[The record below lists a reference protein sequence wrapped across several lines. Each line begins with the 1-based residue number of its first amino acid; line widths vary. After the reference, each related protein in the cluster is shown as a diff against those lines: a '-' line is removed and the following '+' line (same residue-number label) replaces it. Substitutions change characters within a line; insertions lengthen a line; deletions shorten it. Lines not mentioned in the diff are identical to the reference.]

1 MKIWNFNLYLDGQQS
16 RIIGDETSKTELE
29 EAKSTK
35 AKNLRK
41 EATLVIEKNESETR
55 EIKNC

>member
-16 RIIGDETSKTELE
+16 RIIGDETSETELE

-41 EATLVIEKNESETR
+41 EATLVIEKDESETR

>member
-16 RIIGDETSKTELE
+16 RIIGDETSETELE

-41 EATLVIEKNESETR
+41 EATFVIEKDESETR